1 MLGFSPLSQGPVGTS
16 GGVSGDITVSVSGV
30 AATGQVGSVTPSLP
44 VTVLLSGW
52 GFGAW
57 NQNSWGINGILPIAT
72 GAVGTVSLE
81 LNTTVD
87 VTGVEARGAF
97 GIGWGGGA
105 WGANTCYTIWY
116 CKGSSTRR
124 SKLIFPRRVG
134 WYVKIY
140 IGRFNIPNTYLIACP
155 KVFKSNHSTIKP
167 ITLTHL

>member
-105 WGANTCYTIWY
+105 WGANAWNSQPVTFIDTPVPV
-116 CKGSSTRR
+116 ST
-124 SKLIFPRRVG
+124 VTG
-134 WYVKIY
+134 
-140 IGRFNIPNTYLIACP
+140 
-155 KVFKSNHSTIKP
+155 
-167 ITLTHL
+167 